1 VNIRTKTHFV
11 QPKKFFS
18 LNQMSK
24 VLEITLLKIPKCLG
38 KWLKICDYE
47 ADKKIIFLYGN
58 MGGRNLETI
67 FTLFLLMIV
76 REILLFG
83 RQNST

>member
-1 VNIRTKTHFV
+1 
-11 QPKKFFS
+11 
-18 LNQMSK
+18 MG
-24 VLEITLLKIPKCLG
+24 LKS
-38 KWLKICDYE
+38 CDYE
-47 ADKKIIFLYGN
+47 AGRKIIFLYGN
-58 MGGRNLETI
+58 IGGENLETV